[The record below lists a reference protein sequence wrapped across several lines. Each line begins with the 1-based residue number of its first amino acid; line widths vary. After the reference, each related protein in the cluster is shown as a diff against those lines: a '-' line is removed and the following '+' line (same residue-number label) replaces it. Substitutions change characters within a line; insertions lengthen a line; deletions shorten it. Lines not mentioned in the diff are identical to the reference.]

1 MISVPTVN
9 CDTTNNSSIDIPTLL
24 DWFDISVNL
33 NNSPSELNLW
43 LSFIIILLDIFKPLF
58 DKSFTILA
66 NKLIELISS
75 ILLTLSVKF
84 SITFLVIKKLLTS
97 DWIQYFCT

>member
-1 MISVPTVN
+1 MDNFFVISVPTVN
-9 CDTTNNSSIDIPTLL
+9 CASTNNSSIDIPTLL

-58 DKSFTILA
+58 DT
-66 NKLIELISS
+66 
-75 ILLTLSVKF
+75 
-84 SITFLVIKKLLTS
+84 
-97 DWIQYFCT
+97 